1 MKNNESYLSI
11 VATLFI
17 TNYITDK
24 IMNLLDI
31 NEKYKKTKFF
41 IKGVIFVIIILT
53 LQNIQKLLI
62 L

>member
-1 MKNNESYLSI
+1 MNNNESYLSI